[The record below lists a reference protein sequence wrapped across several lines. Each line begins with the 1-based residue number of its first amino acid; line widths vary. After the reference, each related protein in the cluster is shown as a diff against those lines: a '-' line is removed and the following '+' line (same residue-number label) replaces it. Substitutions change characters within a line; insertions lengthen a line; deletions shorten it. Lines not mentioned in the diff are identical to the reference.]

1 MKKQFTTV
9 RAKDGMKRTRLWAE
23 FSHDIDG
30 QEYFFKVT
38 TRLRGKDNGDSVL
51 VLTECSTGYRVCDV
65 PFSVVAVTRVSEQE
79 NDYGAAGKQA
89 LICILSRHKDFDKA
103 IEKAL
108 RDIQIAESAEW
119 DDDIP
124 F

>member
-65 PFSVVAVTRVSEQE
+65 YFSVVAVTRVSEQE
-79 NDYGAAGKQA
+79 NDYVAAGKQA
-89 LICILSRHKDFDKA
+89 LIGILSRHKDFDKA